1 MKRTLLQ
8 RFWLVVLL
16 LTVALLSSAKTTYN
30 KGNVTINVG
39 EERTFYHNLD
49 PSITVSSNGWF
60 IRQTTGNS
68 WVDGQE
74 DWCLKIV
81 SKNSQSCTIKGL
93 ADNSSSTARYELHCL
108 SEYETYECYWTI
120 TVKKTG
126 GGDDPKPLPSLSA
139 NPSGGQVEKGTIV
152 KLYANG
158 AEAQMYYDDVYYT
171 LDGNAPNADNGKKYT
186 YQGIPIEEN
195 CILRAVG
202 KKWNGNGYDSS
213 DELTETYTIKV
224 NDGDLFTAKIAG
236 DIDMTF
242 KVISAADMTCQVG
255 DGNWKNP
262 AIDTSVAGEITIPS
276 VVNGY
281 TVVQIGGGAFRG
293 CEEVTSFNLPNN
305 IVEIGYSA
313 FSECSS
319 LESINIPT
327 GLKAI
332 GSCAFSN
339 CEKLSSPII
348 IPEGVKAIENRTF
361 FVCKKLSSVTLPS
374 TLTIIEERA
383 FQSCDV
389 LESINFPD
397 GLTTIGESAFFDC
410 PIKSI
415 HIPVRVSSIAKSAF
429 SYCGRHIE
437 SITVASG
444 NTVYDSRGDCNAI
457 IETGSNT
464 LLIGCKNTIIPDGIT
479 SIGDEAFLLCS
490 GLTSVI
496 FPEGLN
502 TIGNNAFRGARLTS
516 LFLPEG
522 VVSIG
527 KEAFYSNELNTI
539 SLPKSVVSIG
549 EKAFASNRY
558 NSHNG
563 KIYSYAIQPIDINE
577 NVFDEGGYRWGT
589 LYIPEDSKSK
599 YESAEGWKNFKN
611 IIEMIEPD
619 AVNIPATATV
629 KEGETIELKAE
640 VTPSNA
646 ITSLKWTSD
655 DETIATVNSEGVVT
669 GIKKGQTFI
678 NVETDNGK
686 TAYCKLTVTAL
697 DPISITISPTS
708 KTIEQGETFTAT
720 YTLTPSNAQTTV
732 TWSSDNE
739 SIATVT
745 QEGVVTGVGVGST
758 VINVKTAN
766 GKSASCTLTVTAPK
780 PIGITISPTSKTIE
794 QGETFTATYTLTP
807 SNAQT
812 TVTWSSDNESIAT
825 VTQEGVVTGVGV
837 GSTFINVE
845 TANGKTASCKL
856 TVTAPDPI
864 GITIIPTSKTIEQ
877 GETFTA
883 TYTLT
888 PSNATT
894 TVTWSS
900 DNESI
905 ATVTQEGVVTGVGV
919 GSTFINVETANGM
932 SAYCKLTVTSPQPIA
947 VSIPKNATVNVGETI
962 TLTATLTPANA
973 VTTLTWQSDD
983 PAIAT
988 VDANGTVTGIAEG
1001 LAIIKV
1007 STANG
1012 LTSTCKLTV
1021 NPPSGIE
1028 DVNADYTNTSRVFT
1042 LSGQRLAVPK
1052 KGINI
1057 IGGKKVVLK

>member
-1 MKRTLLQ
+1 MSVLPQYAEAMRVHEGEIS
-8 RFWLVVLL
+8 VVGGKEYRLNI
-16 LTVALLSSAKTTYN
+16 SSAWETFMNASQVSVKSTEWTTNNPNAITLRIKDRSYC
-30 KGNVTINVG
+30 
-39 EERTFYHNLD
+39 TFYTD
-49 PSITVSSNGWF
+49 PFISNYSGVE
-60 IRQTTGNS
+60 IRFT
-68 WVDGQE
+68 
-74 DWCLKIV
+74 II
-81 SKNSQSCTIKGL
+81 CTESGVYKE
-93 ADNSSSTARYELHCL
+93 YEL
-108 SEYETYECYWTI
+108 YWNIETNS
-120 TVKKTG
+120 G
-126 GGDDPKPLPSLSA
+126 GGNTDLPPLSA

-158 AEAQMYYDDVYYT
+158 YEAQMYYEDIYYS
-171 LDGNAPNADNGKKYT
+171 LDGTAPSIFTNSYT
-186 YQGIPIEEN
+186 YKGIIINES
-195 CILRAVG
+195 CTLRAVG
-202 KKWNGNGYDSS
+202 KKWNGSSYDSS
-213 DELTETYTIKV
+213 EELKVTYTIKQ

-255 DGNWKNP
+255 SDYTQ
-262 AIDTSVAGEITIPS
+262 AIEQSTTGEITIPS

-281 TVVQIGGGAFRG
+281 SVVQIGHGAFSG
-293 CEEVTSFNLPNN
+293 CEKVTSFNLPNN
-305 IVEIGYSA
+305 INEIGYDA
-313 FSECSS
+313 FSGCSS

-332 GSCAFSN
+332 GSSAFSN

-348 IPEGVKAIENRTF
+348 IPEGVKAIEDYTF
-361 FVCKKLSSVTLPS
+361 FECNKLSSVKLPS
-374 TLTIIEERA
+374 TLTIIEKRA
-383 FQSCDV
+383 FQDCDV
-389 LESINFPD
+389 LESINFPN
-397 GLTTIGESAFFDC
+397 GLTTIGTCAFFDC

-415 HIPVRVSSIAKSAF
+415 HIPVRVSTIAKDAF
-429 SYCGRHIE
+429 CYCGKHIE
-437 SITVASG
+437 RITVASG

-464 LLIGCKNTIIPDGIT
+464 LLIGCKNTIIPEGIT

-502 TIGNNAFRGARLTS
+502 TIGNNAFRGAKLTS

-563 KIYSYAIQPIDINE
+563 KIYSYAIQPIGINE

-589 LYIPEDSKSK
+589 LYIPEGSKSK

-697 DPISITISPTS
+697 EPISITISPTS

-720 YTLTPSNAQTTV
+720 YTL
-732 TWSSDNE
+732 
-739 SIATVT
+739 I
-745 QEGVVTGVGVGST
+745 
-758 VINVKTAN
+758 
-766 GKSASCTLTVTAPK
+766 
-780 PIGITISPTSKTIE
+780 
-794 QGETFTATYTLTP
+794 
-807 SNAQT
+807 
-812 TVTWSSDNESIAT
+812 
-825 VTQEGVVTGVGV
+825 
-837 GSTFINVE
+837 
-845 TANGKTASCKL
+845 
-856 TVTAPDPI
+856 
-864 GITIIPTSKTIEQ
+864 
-877 GETFTA
+877 
-883 TYTLT
+883 

-905 ATVTQEGVVTGVGV
+905 ATVTQEGVVAGVGV
-919 GSTFINVETANGM
+919 GSTFINVETANGK

-973 VTTLTWQSDD
+973 VTTLTWQIDD
-983 PAIAT
+983 PVIAT
-988 VDANGTVTGIAEG
+988 VDANGMVTGIATG

-1012 LTSTCKLTV
+1012 LTSNACKLTV
-1021 NPPSGIE
+1021 IPQSGIE
-1028 DVNADYTNTSRVFT
+1028 DVNAECNNNSRVFS
-1042 LSGQRLAVPK
+1042 LSGQRLVAPK

-1057 IGGKKVVLK
+1057 IGGKKVIVK